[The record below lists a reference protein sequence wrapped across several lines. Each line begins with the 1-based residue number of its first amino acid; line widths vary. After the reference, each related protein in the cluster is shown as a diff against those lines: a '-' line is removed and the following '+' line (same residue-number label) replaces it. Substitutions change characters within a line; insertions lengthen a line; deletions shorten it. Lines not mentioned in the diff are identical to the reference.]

1 VDPGPGGGVGAGP
14 LIMTGAAPTTPP
26 PLPLPRDL
34 VALRRFATLMDEEF
48 AIPGLRQR
56 IGLDALLG
64 LLPGAGDM
72 AGALLS
78 SWIIL
83 GALRHRVPA
92 VHILRMVLNVAV
104 DTLVGS
110 VPVLGDVFDVLFKE
124 NVDNVE
130 LILRH
135 RDPTRPPRGAFRIWL
150 VAASIAAF
158 LVALFMVWFLA
169 LGRALSWALGISS

>member
-1 VDPGPGGGVGAGP
+1 MARAT
-14 LIMTGAAPTTPP
+14 LEQ
-26 PLPLPRDL
+26 PLPRDL
-34 VALRRFATLMDEEF
+34 AALQRFARLMDEEF

-64 LLPGAGDM
+64 FIPGVGDAG
-72 AGALLS
+72 GALLS

-92 VHILRMVLNVAV
+92 IHVLRMVLNVAL
-104 DTLVGS
+104 DTIVGA
-110 VPVLGDVFDVLFKE
+110 VPVLGDVFDILFKE

-135 RDPTRPPRGAFRIWL
+135 RDPTRPPRSAFRIWL
-150 VAASIAAF
+150 VTAAIAT
-158 LVALFMVWFLA
+158 LLIALFVGTLLA
-169 LGRALSWALGISS
+169 VGRALSWLLGFAT